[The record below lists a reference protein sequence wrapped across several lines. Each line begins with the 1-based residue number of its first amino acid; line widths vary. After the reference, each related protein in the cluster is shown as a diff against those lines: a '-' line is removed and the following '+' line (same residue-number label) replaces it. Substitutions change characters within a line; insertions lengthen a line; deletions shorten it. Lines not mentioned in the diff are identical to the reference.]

1 MARRLPLWT
10 ALLLPFLLTGVGT
23 AAAAS
28 PPHDECPVPT
38 IVESVLGTRDT
49 CSTLDLGNPV
59 GVVEGDEFTL
69 ATAVNLL
76 HANKDDYIAV
86 LFYASWCPFSQE
98 CKPNFETLASL
109 FPTIRH
115 FAFEESAI
123 RPSIIS
129 RYGIHGFPT
138 LFLLN
143 STMRVRYHGPRT
155 VKPLAAFYTDVSEIL
170 TLFLVVTIL

>member
-1 MARRLPLWT
+1 MCKY
-10 ALLLPFLLTGVGT
+10 LLLFIGLDFEQLFLYSFDFLPPEHKGFPPVVLVKFESDWSVPFQ
-23 AAAAS
+23 
-28 PPHDECPVPT
+28 
-38 IVESVLGTRDT
+38 
-49 CSTLDLGNPV
+49 
-59 GVVEGDEFTL
+59 GDEFTL

-123 RPSIIS
+123 RP
-129 RYGIHGFPT
+129 RF
-138 LFLLN
+138 
-143 STMRVRYHGPRT
+143 V
-155 VKPLAAFYTDVSEIL
+155 
-170 TLFLVVTIL
+170 LV